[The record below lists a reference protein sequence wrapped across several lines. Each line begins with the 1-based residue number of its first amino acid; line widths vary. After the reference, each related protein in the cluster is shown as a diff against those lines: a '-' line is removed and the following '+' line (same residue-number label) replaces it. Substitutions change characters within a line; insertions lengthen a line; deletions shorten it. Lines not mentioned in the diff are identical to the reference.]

1 MSGGFEVQPMERHEN
16 IARKRDLG
24 IGQRKEPDKC
34 LGRCKIPIQEDDD
47 VRDES
52 HVRSVRGGEPDC
64 LIDLVQPE
72 EES

>member
-34 LGRCKIPIQEDDD
+34 LGWLKIPIQESDD
-47 VRDES
+47 VRRKGS
-52 HVRSVRGGEPDC
+52 HVRYHVAKGTLTV
-64 LIDLVQPE
+64 LII
-72 EES
+72 SN